1 MSGMGLGALLVTVW
15 LLLWG
20 DLSVANVA
28 SGIIVAIVTL
38 VFINVGDFEFRFPYI
53 RPLPTIRLMWRIVAD
68 LLIANWVVNREI
80 LTRDSSINTGVVRV
94 PMAFC
99 SDGILTFVANVVALA
114 PGTMAVEADREPAV
128 LYIHVLHLDTVEEV
142 RESIQ
147 DLAIMA
153 VAAFGTPDAVAEMRE
168 FQRASVTAAPS
179 AHPEEDSS

>member
-1 MSGMGLGALLVTVW
+1 MSAMGLGALLVSVW

-28 SGIIVAIVTL
+28 SGIIVALATL
-38 VFINVGDFEFRFPYI
+38 VFINVGDFEYRLPYI

-68 LLIANWVVNREI
+68 LVIANWVVNREI

-99 SDGILTFVANVVALA
+99 SDGLLTFVANVVALA
-114 PGTMAVEADREPAV
+114 PGTMAVEADRDPAV

-142 RESIQ
+142 RENIQ
-147 DLAIMA
+147 ELAIMA
-153 VAAFGTPDAVAEMRE
+153 VAAFGTPDAVAEMRA
-168 FQRASVTAAPS
+168 FQQESLASAPS
-179 AHPEEDSS
+179 TRLEEDPS